1 MFPPISSIQQQPEDP
16 SHCKNKYKI
25 GKKNNKA
32 ICIHRQQYQGHKKI
46 LRTLQKAFWTNNW
59 VLTLHNKMSIYKS

>member
-32 ICIHRQQYQGHKKI
+32 ICIHRQQY
-46 LRTLQKAFWTNNW
+46 
-59 VLTLHNKMSIYKS
+59 